1 MAKDKPYVEPISL
14 DLSPLNK
21 KKEQKKKKIG
31 VIRRYKKR
39 KMISIRMRVEMIN
52 AMEDLIKKLK
62 KKTKSEF
69 SQSAVLEMAI
79 LLASKSDIEDLIECY
94 GETFTVDKL

>member
-1 MAKDKPYVEPISL
+1 
-14 DLSPLNK
+14 
-21 KKEQKKKKIG
+21 
-31 VIRRYKKR
+31 
-39 KMISIRMRVEMIN
+39 MIN

-62 KKTKSEF
+62 KKTKTEF